1 MAGTT
6 KIRKVLRQVILG
18 NASLY
23 PCTHW
28 WLRAMTA
35 AASSRLIP
43 GAPRANPGEATAVNT
58 HQSAAAPAALPQRRL
73 REGPAEP
80 AVGPDTVAL
89 ACRILVLLSSEDS
102 PRCWSGNTP
111 QA

>member
-1 MAGTT
+1 MAHLGISFAHFRNFGFRMAGTT

-58 HQSAAAPAALPQRRL
+58 HQSAAAPAAAPALLLPG
-73 REGPAEP
+73 EPAEP
-80 AVGPDTVAL
+80 DDFPVACHI
-89 ACRILVLLSSEDS
+89 AYPVIV
-102 PRCWSGNTP
+102 
-111 QA
+111 